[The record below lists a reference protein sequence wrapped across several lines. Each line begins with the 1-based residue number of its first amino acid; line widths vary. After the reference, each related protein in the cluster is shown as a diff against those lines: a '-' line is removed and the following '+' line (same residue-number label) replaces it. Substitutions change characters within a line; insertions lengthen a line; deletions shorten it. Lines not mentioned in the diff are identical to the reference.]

1 MGFNKYNLAG
11 IYKGVQTLMTHTYSV
26 TPLGGIREIGKN
38 MWVVSNGEHMVIV
51 DCGLK
56 FPGEDLYGVDY
67 LLPDMSYVLD
77 NQEKLAGILLTHAH
91 EDHVGGLV
99 PLLEK
104 LNSPP
109 PIYAS
114 ELCLALL
121 EERITDVEAGYSSLL
136 HPIKGR
142 ERITIGSFDVEFIHV
157 CHSIS
162 GAVGL
167 AIHTPD
173 GAIVFTGDFKLDP
186 TPIDQQPTDY
196 FTFAQLG
203 ENGVLLLI
211 SDSTNATQPGYTI
224 SEKEVAE
231 SFVNAFYRA
240 KGRIIVA
247 SFASSLHRIQQVVN
261 RCVEFDRKVA
271 FVGRSME
278 RMTAKAYE
286 LGYLKYP
293 DGVVTTLDVLDGLP
307 ADKVAIITTGSQGE
321 PMAALS
327 RMANGKS
334 NQVTIHEGDT
344 VIISATPIP
353 GNERSVFRNIN
364 LLIERG
370 AQVLY
375 DSRKGL
381 HASGHASQEEL
392 KLMLNLTKPRYFIP
406 THGEF
411 RQMVRHKELAEAV
424 GVESENI
431 FLLDLGD
438 RLEVNA
444 KEASVVEKVTAGE
457 IMVAG
462 RGHGYLDAKE
472 LRERHKMV
480 KDGVLFVSCTLDENG
495 HLASLPR
502 IMTKGFIIEDDP
514 FTLYENASKQLSS
527 VLGAYMLKH
536 EKVVLT
542 SDKGETLIQDML
554 GRIIYNL
561 TRRRPV
567 IVPLVHHLGE

>member
-1 MGFNKYNLAG
+1 MSEEIKE
-11 IYKGVQTLMTHTYSV
+11 QYSV
-26 TPLGGIREIGKN
+26 IPLGGIREIGKN
-38 MWVVSNGEHMVIV
+38 MWLVSNEKQMLII

-67 LLPDMSYVLD
+67 LLPDFSYVIE
-77 NQEKLAGILLTHAH
+77 NQEKLAGIILTHAH

-99 PLLEK
+99 PLMEK
-104 LNSPP
+104 LDSPP
-109 PIYAS
+109 PLYAT
-114 ELCLALL
+114 ELSLGLL
-121 EERITDVEAGYSSLL
+121 EERVTDIEEGYKSLF
-136 HPIKGR
+136 HPITGR
-142 ERITIGSFDVEFIHV
+142 EITEIGSFKVEFMHV

-167 AIHTPD
+167 AVHTPD

-186 TPIDQQPTDY
+186 TPIDQKPTDY
-196 FTFAQLG
+196 FKFAELG
-203 ENGVLLLI
+203 EQGVLLLI
-211 SDSTNATQPGYTI
+211 ADSTNATQPGYTI

-247 SFASSLHRIQQVVN
+247 TFASSLHRIQQVVN
-261 RCVEFDRKVA
+261 RCAEFDRKVA

-278 RMTAKAYE
+278 RITAKAYE
-286 LGYLKYP
+286 LGYLTYP
-293 DGVVTTLDVLDGLP
+293 EGLVVSLEVLDSLP

-327 RMANGKS
+327 RMASGKY
-334 NQVTIHEGDT
+334 NQVQIRQGDT

-353 GNERSVFRNIN
+353 GNERSIYQNIN
-364 LLIERG
+364 KLIERG

-392 KLMLNLTKPRYFIP
+392 KLMLNLTKPRYFVP

-411 RQMVRHKELAEAV
+411 RQMTRHKELAESV
-424 GVESENI
+424 GIASENI

-438 RLEVNA
+438 HLLVSES
-444 KEASVVEKVTAGE
+444 EAQVSERVTAGE

-480 KDGVLFVSCTLDENG
+480 KDGVLFASCTLDEKG
-495 HLASLPR
+495 QLASVPR
-502 IMTKGFIIEDDP
+502 LMSKGFIIEDDP
-514 FTLYENASKQLSS
+514 VTLYQNAGEQLAS
-527 VLGAYMLKH
+527 LLRNYMQKH
-536 EKVVLT
+536 ENVTLT
-542 SDKGETLIQDML
+542 SEKGEILIQDML
-554 GRIIYNL
+554 GRIIYSL

>member
-1 MGFNKYNLAG
+1 
-11 IYKGVQTLMTHTYSV
+11 MTQNYSV

-38 MWVVSNGEHMVIV
+38 MWVVSNGEEILIV

-67 LLPDMSYVLD
+67 LLPDMSHVID
-77 NQEKLAGILLTHAH
+77 NQAKLAGIVLTHAH

-104 LNSPP
+104 LDSPP
-109 PIYAS
+109 PLYAT
-114 ELCLALL
+114 ELTLGLL
-121 EERITDVEAGYSSLL
+121 EERITDIEAVYSQLFR
-136 HPIKGR
+136 PIKNR
-142 ERITIGSFDVEFIHV
+142 SRVQIGSFDVEFIHV

-167 AIHTPD
+167 AIHTPQ

-196 FTFAQLG
+196 YKFAQLG
-203 ENGVLLLI
+203 EEGVLMLI
-211 SDSTNATQPGYTI
+211 SDSTNACQAGYTI

-247 SFASSLHRIQQVVN
+247 TFASSLHRIQQVVN

-278 RMTAKAYE
+278 RITAKAFD
-286 LGYLKYP
+286 LGYLTYP
-293 DGVVTTLDVLDGLP
+293 DDVVTSIEVLDGLP

-327 RMANGKS
+327 RMAQGKYH
-334 NQVTIHEGDT
+334 QVSIREGDT

-353 GNERSVFRNIN
+353 GNERSVTRNVDM
-364 LLIERG
+364 LQERG
-370 AQVLY
+370 ATVLY
-375 DSRKGL
+375 DSRSKGL

-392 KLMLNLTKPRYFIP
+392 KLMLNLTKPRYFVP
-406 THGEF
+406 THGEY
-411 RQMVRHKELAEAV
+411 RMMMRHKELAEAV
-424 GVESENI
+424 GMKSEDI
-431 FLLDLGD
+431 FLLDIGD
-438 RLEVNA
+438 KLEVQESGA
-444 KEASVVEKVTAGE
+444 VIAEKVTSGVV
-457 IMVAG
+457 MVAG
-462 RGHGYLDAKE
+462 RGHGFLDAKE

-480 KDGVLFVSCTLDENG
+480 KDGVLFVSCTLDEVG
-495 HLASLPR
+495 QLASLPR
-502 IMTKGFIIEDDP
+502 IISKGFIIEDDP
-514 FTLYENASKQLSS
+514 HSLYENASEQLTK
-527 VLGAYMLKH
+527 VLGNYMIKH
-536 EKVVLT
+536 EKVALT
-542 SDKGETLIQDML
+542 SEKGEVLIQDML
-554 GRIIYNL
+554 GKIIYNL

-567 IVPLVHHLGE
+567 IVPQVHHLGE

>member
-1 MGFNKYNLAG
+1 MN
-11 IYKGVQTLMTHTYSV
+11 QQYSII
-26 TPLGGIREIGKN
+26 PLGGIREIGKN
-38 MWVVSNGEHMVIV
+38 MWLVCNQEHMLII

-56 FPGEDLYGVDY
+56 FPGEDLYGVDF
-67 LLPDMSYVLD
+67 LLPDFSYVLEH
-77 NQEKLAGILLTHAH
+77 QEKLAGIILTHAH

-104 LNSPP
+104 LASPP
-109 PIYAS
+109 PLYAT
-114 ELCLALL
+114 ELTLGLL
-121 EERITDVEAGYSSLL
+121 EERITDIEAGYASLFRPVHNRARL
-136 HPIKGR
+136 
-142 ERITIGSFDVEFIHV
+142 EIGSFDVEFMHV

-162 GAVGL
+162 GAIGL
-167 AIHTPD
+167 AVHTPD

-196 FTFAQLG
+196 FKFAQLG
-203 ENGVLLLI
+203 EEGVLVLI
-211 SDSTNATQPGYTI
+211 ADSTNATQPGYTI

-231 SFVNAFYRA
+231 SFINAFYRA

-247 SFASSLHRIQQVVN
+247 TFASSLHRIQQVLN
-261 RCVEFDRKVA
+261 RCEEFDRKVA

-278 RMTAKAYE
+278 RNTSKAHE

-293 DGVVTTLDVLDGLP
+293 EGLVVNVEALEGLP
-307 ADKVAIITTGSQGE
+307 PEKTAIITTGSQGE

-327 RMANGKS
+327 RMASGKF
-334 NQVTIHEGDT
+334 NQVQIRPGDT

-353 GNERSVFRNIN
+353 GNERSVFTNIN

-375 DSRKGL
+375 DSHKGL

-392 KLMLNLTKPRYFIP
+392 KLMLNLTKPRYFVP

-424 GVESENI
+424 GIPSEQI
-431 FLLDLGD
+431 FLLDLGQ
-438 RLEVNA
+438 RLSMNA
-444 KEASVVEKVTAGE
+444 QEATVSEQVPAGE

-480 KDGVLFVSCTLDENG
+480 KDGVIFASCTLDKKG
-495 HLASLPR
+495 QLLALPR
-502 IMTKGFIIEDDP
+502 IMSKGFIIENDP
-514 FTLYENASKQLSS
+514 ENLYANASEQLATS
-527 VLGAYMLKH
+527 LRNHMARH
-536 EKVVLT
+536 ENVTLT
-542 SDKGETLIQDML
+542 SEKGEILIVDLL
-554 GRIIYNL
+554 GKIIYSL